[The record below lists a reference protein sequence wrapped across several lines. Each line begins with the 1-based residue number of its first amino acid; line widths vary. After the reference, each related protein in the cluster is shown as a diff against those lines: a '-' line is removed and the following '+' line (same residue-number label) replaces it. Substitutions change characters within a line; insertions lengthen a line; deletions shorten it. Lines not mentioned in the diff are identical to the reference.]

1 MSNIVDIIVADRNL
15 ATILRGIEAA
25 HLETEWG
32 KPGPFTVFAPTD
44 LAFGKLRE
52 GDITELLKP
61 ENRIKL
67 TGILNNLVAV
77 GRNNFKDFADGQKLK
92 TLNGKELLVH
102 VSNGSVTVNGAR
114 VQARDMHA
122 DNGVVHS
129 VDTVIMPV
137 DE

>member
-1 MSNIVDIIVADRNL
+1 M
-15 ATILRGIEAA
+15 
-25 HLETEWG
+25 
-32 KPGPFTVFAPTD
+32 FAPTD

-92 TLNGKELLVH
+92 MLNGKELFVH

-122 DNGVVHS
+122 DKGVVHS